1 MQNAVNIP
9 KGFLELAPL
18 HQGAGVQEDQAQVSS
33 GVSSW
38 LILWGL
44 FTAPA
49 LKLYQ
54 HHISPW
60 PVFPA
65 LAQFKAQRRAL
76 LLGIQHRQL
85 ITPVSHQHLPSLPSK
100 AQT

>member
-54 HHISPW
+54 HHTVARICS
-60 PVFPA
+60 A
-65 LAQFKAQRRAL
+65 ST
-76 LLGIQHRQL
+76 IQSSKKSTTIRDSTQ
-85 ITPVSHQHLPSLPSK
+85 TTSH
-100 AQT
+100 